1 MKIVVYSKED
11 CGICESAKDKLK
23 IMKLPFEIR
32 DFDTIGLVVEGW
44 RTNGAVDALAYST
57 LNGGMAPIILIDG
70 VAHNYSGAM
79 SALKRAKRETKS

>member
-32 DFDTIGLVVEGW
+32 DFDTIGLVVEAQSMRW
-44 RTNGAVDALAYST
+44 RTQ
-57 LNGGMAPIILIDG
+57 P
-70 VAHNYSGAM
+70 
-79 SALKRAKRETKS
+79 